1 LIAAEVGHERTEFGP
16 LVTKFVGSGDRR
28 PTHGTARHCGRVLS
42 RTRPTVGAM
51 NTAPLQITFDCAD
64 CHGLAR
70 FWAATLGYELEDHH
84 DLVQQMLDT
93 GQATTDDVVERDGRL
108 AWREA
113 AACRGADGTRLLF
126 LVVPE
131 PKTAKNRMHLDVHVP
146 DGTRAAEVQRLMEM
160 GATFLHDGQQGP
172 FTWVTL
178 ADPEGN
184 EFCVA

>member
-1 LIAAEVGHERTEFGP
+1 MT
-16 LVTKFVGSGDRR
+16 S
-28 PTHGTARHCGRVLS
+28 
-42 RTRPTVGAM
+42 
-51 NTAPLQITFDCAD
+51 APLQITFDCVDSHAQ
-64 CHGLAR
+64 AR
-70 FWAATLGYELEDHH
+70 FWAATMGYEIEDHH

-93 GQATTDDVVERDGRL
+93 GQATKDDVVERNGRL
-108 AWREA
+108 AWKEA

-131 PKTAKNRMHLDVHVP
+131 PKTAKNRMHLDLHVP
-146 DGTRAAEVQRLMEM
+146 AGTRDAEVERLIGM